1 MGWFWSLA
9 GGYHNHGH
17 LMTWRLPLSR
27 PDAGEAA
34 QVCEWNGE
42 WEVQLQCI
50 SRGIK
55 DDCPPLV
62 FYRINKLPM
71 KYIYNILELSTKWWI
86 FLNIDLCPE
95 GISLVPGHTP
105 IRWDE
110 LVKEFHV
117 LKSFLIVVSISLAIQ
132 PWAQTRWNWVS
143 FSFQGPYFP
152 MGGCL
157 VGHWHCWMET
167 RSTAGLCR
175 GAVVQILEGERQGLC
190 LCSKK
195 TLPIAFGAQNGEP

>member
-1 MGWFWSLA
+1 
-9 GGYHNHGH
+9 
-17 LMTWRLPLSR
+17 MTWRLPLSW

-34 QVCEWNGE
+34 QACEWNGE

-50 SRGIK
+50 SRIK
-55 DDCPPLV
+55 DVCPLLV
-62 FYRINKLPM
+62 FYPINKLPM

-86 FLNIDLCPE
+86 FPNIVLWPE

-117 LKSFLIVVSISLAIQ
+117 LKPLINISVVSISLAIQ
-132 PWAQTRWNWVS
+132 PWAQIRWNWVS
-143 FSFQGPYFP
+143 FSSQALFP
-152 MGGCL
+152 MSECL
-157 VGHWHCWMET
+157 VGHWVCWMET
-167 RSTAGLCR
+167 RSTAGLR

-195 TLPIAFGAQNGEP
+195 TLPVAFGAQNGEP